1 MVFKMKKTSVNLTII
16 FIFIAFTLVAQK
28 AKKPTLM
35 VVPSD
40 AWCLQNGYVQTFDN
54 QGIVTKVPD
63 YKKALQENTDLLL
76 VISKLNG
83 LMAERDFPL
92 KNLETV
98 LKGLENSRALNVVR
112 TSKDTGA
119 SVAESPVDEIIKTA
133 KADII
138 IQLTYTINNT
148 GPKKSVTYNLQGLD
162 SYSYKQIATAADTGD
177 PSFSVELPV
186 LLEEAVLRNMDEF
199 TGSLQ
204 EHFEDMFQNGRE
216 VTLQILTWDDWDGD
230 LDELAFEIEDWLD
243 EKTVEGRFSTTDVT
257 STFAKFDQI
266 RMPLFNERGRAMAA
280 RNFFR
285 DLSKKLSG
293 PDYNIP
299 NKIATEGLGKVSLI
313 LGGK

>member
-1 MVFKMKKTSVNLTII
+1 MRLGFLFFLIL
-16 FIFIAFTLVAQK
+16 FIGRAQN

-40 AWCLQNGYVQTFDN
+40 AWCIKNGYVQEYDN
-54 QGIVTKVPD
+54 QGIITKVPD

-76 VISKLNG
+76 MISKLNG
-83 LMAERDFPL
+83 LMAERQFPL

-98 LKGLENSRALNVVR
+98 LKGLENSRGLNIVR

-119 SVAESPVDEIIKTA
+119 SVSESLVDQIIKTA

-138 IQLTYTINNT
+138 IQLTWTVNKL
-148 GPKKSVTYNLQGLD
+148 GPKRSITYNLQGLD
-162 SYSYKQIATAADTGD
+162 SYTYKQIATAAATGA

-186 LLEEAVLRNMDEF
+186 LLEEAVLENMEDF
-199 TGSLQ
+199 IYTLQ
-204 EHFEDMFQNGRE
+204 EHFEDMFANGRE
-216 VTLQILTWDDWDGD
+216 VTLQILTWEDWEGNLDD
-230 LDELAFEIEDWLD
+230 LSFEIEDWLD

-257 STFAKFDQI
+257 DTYALFEQV
-266 RMPLFNERGRAMAA
+266 RMPLFNEKGRAMAA

-285 DLSKKLSG
+285 GLSKKLSS
-293 PDYNIP
+293 PAHNIP
-299 NKIATEGLGKVSLI
+299 NKLATEGLGKVTII

>member
-1 MVFKMKKTSVNLTII
+1 MKKLNIKFLLLFVLV
-16 FIFIAFTLVAQK
+16 TLSIKGQN
-28 AKKPTLM
+28 AKKPTIM

-40 AWCLQNGYVQTFDN
+40 AWCTTNGYMQTFDN
-54 QGIVTKVPD
+54 QGITTKVPD

-83 LMAERDFPL
+83 LMAEREFPL

-98 LKGLENSRALNVVR
+98 MKGLENSNALNIVR
-112 TSKDTGA
+112 TSRSSGA
-119 SVAESPVDEIIKTA
+119 SIDESPVDQIIKTA

-138 IQLTYTINNT
+138 IQLTWTVNAQ

-162 SYSYKQIATAADTGD
+162 SYTYKQIATAASTGA
-177 PSFSVELPV
+177 PSFSTELPV
-186 LLEEAVLRNMDEF
+186 LLEEAVLENIEDF
-199 TGSLQ
+199 TYTLK
-204 EHFEDMFQNGRE
+204 EHFDDMFQKGRE
-216 VTLQILTWDDWDGD
+216 VTLQILAWDDWTGD
-230 LDELAFEIEDWLD
+230 LDELSYEIEDWLD
-243 EKTVEGRFSTTDVT
+243 EKTVEGRFSTADVT
-257 STFAKFDQI
+257 STYALFEQV

-293 PDYNIP
+293 PEHNIP
-299 NKIATEGLGKVSLI
+299 NKIATEGLGKVTII